1 MEREG
6 SGYDKMY
13 EVLLSQGKSV
23 PEPKEGP
30 DRFEVT
36 VRRRI
41 LKPQV
46 IDFMAKADQTFQLT
60 QRERIALGLLAQHE
74 ALTARE
80 LVKALE
86 LSTVDALNPWISRLL
101 NWGLVQSSGRTQATR
116 YFVDPDVLRRLEFT
130 TPTSLKRIEPH
141 RLQALV
147 VEDLHRYPGSAIG
160 EINKRIGEEITHK
173 QIKKILDG
181 LCADGQVEH
190 SGERRWR
197 KYGLKS

>member
-1 MEREG
+1 L
-6 SGYDKMY
+6 S
-13 EVLLSQGKSV
+13 VLLSQGKSV

-41 LKPQV
+41 LKPQI
-46 IDFMAKADQTFQLT
+46 IDFIAKADQTFQLT

-80 LVKALE
+80 LTKALE
-86 LSTVDALNPWISRLL
+86 LPAVDALNPWINRLL
-101 NWGLVQSSGRTQATR
+101 SWGLILSSGKTQATR

-141 RLQALV
+141 RLSALI
-147 VEDLHRYPGSAIG
+147 VEDVERYPDSRFSDIH
-160 EINKRIGEEITHK
+160 ERIGLEIPK
-173 QIKKILDG
+173 SQIKRMLASLVIENRLILKG
-181 LCADGQVEH
+181 NRRSAVYQVQ
-190 SGERRWR
+190 
-197 KYGLKS
+197 K